1 MRFATDRDRQGP
13 SSVLFSLLNHVA
25 RGVREGGADE
35 SVEDIR
41 IDLQE
46 KYIYIYIYIRNAAY
60 LSELYTLVSV
70 PSSAFSRALSA

>member
-46 KYIYIYIYIRNAAY
+46 KYIYIRNAAY